1 MRATTATLP
10 ENKVKLT
17 VELDDAEM
25 NAAIDKAVVTVG
37 RQVNIKGF
45 RRGKVPRNVLI
56 AHLGGPAALRGEA
69 IRESMPD
76 FYAHAVV
83 EAGIDPIGQPDIDIT
98 AGEEE
103 GNLTFECVVE
113 IRPEVKVSGY
123 QKLKVTSPSPMVTP
137 DEVDAQI
144 NRYLETDAV
153 LKDVDRPIVTGDMV
167 TLDVRAEQVG
177 MEGVEP
183 FEVSDFMYAV
193 GSNSLAP
200 ETDGLIVGMKAGEE
214 LSFTSTQPGGLDV
227 SYVIQI
233 KAVKEREL
241 PALDDEWVK
250 DNTEW
255 QSVEEMRN
263 TLQDQMQRMRVMEA
277 QMGKREAIASAV
289 AELVAEN
296 ESPAALLDAETNE
309 RLHEL
314 GHRLS
319 NQNFT
324 IETFL
329 QATGQTAEQLIEV
342 FRADALRAV
351 RSDLALRA
359 IVKAEKLEASTEEI
373 EEELVKTALSMD
385 VKPEVLRTNL
395 YDSGRQVSFQ
405 AEVAKMKAQKWLE
418 ERVVYVDPEG
428 AEINKELLE
437 ADQTAGLD
445 L

>member
-123 QKLKVTSPSPMVTP
+123 QKLKVTIPSPMVTP

-177 MEGVEP
+177 VEGVEP

>member
-1 MRATTATLP
+1 MRATSASLP
-10 ENKVKLT
+10 ENKVKLS
-17 VELDDAEM
+17 VELDDTEM

-45 RRGKVPRNVLI
+45 RKGKVPRNVLV

-83 EAGIDPIGQPDIDIT
+83 EAGIDPIGQPDIEIT
-98 AGEEE
+98 GGEDE
-103 GNLTFECVVE
+103 GNLSFECTVE
-113 IRPEVKVSGY
+113 VRPEVKVSGY
-123 QKLKVTSPSPMVTP
+123 QKLRVTLPSPLVTP

-153 LKDVDRPIVTGDMV
+153 LKDVERPIVTGDMV
-167 TLDVRAEQVG
+167 TMDVKAEQVG
-177 MEGVEP
+177 VEGVEP
-183 FEVSDFMYAV
+183 FDVSDFMYAV

-214 LSFTSTQPGGLDV
+214 LRFTSSQPGGLQV
-227 SYVIQI
+227 AYVIQL

-241 PALDDEWVK
+241 PKLDDEWVK
-250 DNTEW
+250 ENTEW
-255 QSVEEMRN
+255 ASVEEMR
-263 TLQDQMQRMRVMEA
+263 TTIQDQMQRMRVMEA
-277 QMGKREAIASAV
+277 QMGKRDAISSAI

-296 ESPAALLDAETNE
+296 ECPASLLDGETNE
-309 RLHEL
+309 RLHDL

-319 NQNFT
+319 SQNFT

-329 QATGQTAEQLIEV
+329 QATGQSAEQLIEV
-342 FRADALRAV
+342 FRTDALRAV

-359 IVKAEKLEASTEEI
+359 IVKAEKLEASDEES
-373 EEELVKTALSMD
+373 EEELVKTALSMN
-385 VKPEVLRTNL
+385 VKADVLRENL

-405 AEVAKMKAQKWLE
+405 AEVAKVKAQKWLE

-428 AEINKELLE
+428 VEINKELLE
-437 ADQTAGLD
+437 ADQNVGVD

>member
-45 RRGKVPRNVLI
+45 RRGTVPRNVLI

-123 QKLKVTSPSPMVTP
+123 QKLKVTIPSPMVTP

-177 MEGVEP
+177 VEGVEP

>member
-10 ENKVKLT
+10 DNKVKLT
-17 VELDDAEM
+17 VQLDDVEM
-25 NAAIDKAVVTVG
+25 NTAIDKAVVTVG
-37 RQVNIKGF
+37 RQVSIKGF
-45 RRGKVPRNVLI
+45 RKGKVPRNVLV
-56 AHLGGPAALRGEA
+56 AHLGGPGALRGEA

-98 AGEEE
+98 GGEEE
-103 GNLTFECVVE
+103 GNLTFECTVE

-123 QKLKVTSPSPMVTP
+123 QKLRVTLPSPMVTP

-153 LKDVDRPIVTGDMV
+153 LKDVERPIVTGDMV
-167 TLDVRAEQVG
+167 TLDVKAEQVG
-177 MEGVEP
+177 IEGVEP

-214 LSFTSTQPGGLDV
+214 LSFASTQPGGLQV

-255 QSVEEMRN
+255 ATVEEMR
-263 TLQDQMQRMRVMEA
+263 TTIQDQMQRMRVMEA
-277 QMGKREAIASAV
+277 QMGKREAISSAV
-289 AELVAEN
+289 AELVTEN
-296 ESPAALLDAETNE
+296 ECPAALLDAETNE
-309 RLHEL
+309 RLHDL

-359 IVKAEKLEASTEEI
+359 IVKAEKLEASADEI
-373 EEELVKTALSMD
+373 EEELAKTALSME
-385 VKPEVLRTNL
+385 VKTEVLRTNL

-428 AEINKELLE
+428 VEINKDLLE
-437 ADQTAGLD
+437 ADQTAGAD

>member
-45 RRGKVPRNVLI
+45 RRGTVPRNVLI

-123 QKLKVTSPSPMVTP
+123 QKLKVTIPSPMVTP

>member
-123 QKLKVTSPSPMVTP
+123 QKLKVTIPSPMVTP